1 MEKPCVLGLG
11 SPGGPSLA
19 PPGRGTRGLGR
30 VSLLSFLWDGSGTGR
45 ARRASAVPGPRCPGS
60 LLPSPPESREP
71 RRPSALGLSL
81 SLSPRRCFLSLA
93 SFSVLKPILPKT
105 VHLIHGFV
113 YLSLNSRSLLARSCP
128 SSGLPKRPC
137 PCPHAS
143 WAPGGRGGYGGD
155 SGQCRAGV
163 EAGSGG
169 AQRQHLSLSRGPRKA
184 SWRRRQGPG
193 GEKSSGRG

>member
-1 MEKPCVLGLG
+1 MALALAGHAGPVL
-11 SPGGPSLA
+11 SLA
-19 PPGRGTRGLGR
+19 RGVPGACSPPL
-30 VSLLSFLWDGSGTGR
+30 
-45 ARRASAVPGPRCPGS
+45 RRA
-60 LLPSPPESREP
+60 ESQDARQP
-71 RRPSALGLSL
+71 WDCL
-81 SLSPRRCFLSLA
+81 SLSPEMLSLA
-93 SFSVLKPILPKT
+93 SFSILKPILPKT

-143 WAPGGRGGYGGD
+143 WAPGGGGGYGGD